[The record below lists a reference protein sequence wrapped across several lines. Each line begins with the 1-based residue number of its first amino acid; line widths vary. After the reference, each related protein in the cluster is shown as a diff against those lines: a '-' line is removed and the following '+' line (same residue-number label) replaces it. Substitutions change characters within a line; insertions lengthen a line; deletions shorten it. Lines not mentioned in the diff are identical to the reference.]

1 MSTGEVFGWM
11 MFIIFISI
19 LFFAAFGSTSI
30 TEETVEEYIN
40 NLMKDEDT
48 NVRR

>member
-1 MSTGEVFGWM
+1 MSTGEVFGWI

-30 TEETVEEYIN
+30 TEETVEDYIS
-40 NLMKDEDT
+40 NLMKDEDI

>member
-1 MSTGEVFGWM
+1 MSTGEVFGWI

-30 TEETVEEYIN
+30 TEETVEDYIS
-40 NLMKDEDT
+40 NLMKDEDM

>member
-1 MSTGEVFGWM
+1 MSTGEVLGWM

>member
-1 MSTGEVFGWM
+1 MSTGEVFGWL

-30 TEETVEEYIN
+30 TEETVEEYIS

-48 NVRR
+48 GVRR